1 LFGAKIMIQG
11 LGIDITEIERV
22 WQVSLRTKGFIQRV
36 LTPAEITVYN
46 QYTGQR
52 QKEFLAGRFSAK
64 EAFSKAMGTGI
75 GKVKF
80 QDLTVLND
88 EQGQPYIEQQLYSG
102 KVLISIS
109 HTDDYVLTEVILEKR
124 AD

>member
-1 LFGAKIMIQG
+1 MIQG

-22 WQVSLRTKGFIQRV
+22 WQASLRTKGFIQRV